1 MQRVDGR
8 KPDQMREVIIQR
20 DFLPHAEGSVLIEMG
35 NTKVVCTATVEEKVP
50 NWLRGSGKGWITAE
64 YGMLPRSTSIR
75 MNREAS
81 QGRVGGRTHEIQR
94 LIGRS
99 LRSVVDLKA
108 LHELTIWIDCDVIRA
123 DGGTRTASIT
133 GAFIALYDALRW
145 LVKEGKLAELPL
157 SEFVAATSVG
167 IIDNVPMLDLCYEE
181 DCRAQV
187 DMNVVMTGS
196 GKFIEVQGTAEE
208 HPFTRDELDEL
219 IALATK
225 GTSEL
230 IQLQQ
235 RILREELSTNVGTH
249 HS

>member
-8 KPDQMREVIIQR
+8 TPDQMREVVIHR
-20 DFLPHAEGSVLIEMG
+20 NFLPHAEGSVLIEMG
-35 NTKVVCTATVEEKVP
+35 NTKVICTATVEEKIP

-64 YGMLPRSTSIR
+64 YGMLPRSTSTR

-108 LHELTIWIDCDVIRA
+108 LHELTIWIDCDVIQA

-145 LVKEGKLAELPL
+145 LVKQKKIAELPL
-157 SEFVAATSVG
+157 TEFVAAASVG
-167 IIDNVPMLDLCYEE
+167 IIDTIPMLDLCYEE

-208 HPFTRDELDEL
+208 HPFTREELDEL
-219 IALATK
+219 IVLGTK

-235 RILREELSTNVGTH
+235 QILREELSTNVGTH
-249 HS
+249 NS